1 MNSIQIKDCDKDRLK
16 LFIFI
21 VIELLNAEIKFP
33 RAGAKPLICKQ
44 CLLIKGTFKEYCNN
58 FISIFGR
65 EINIL
70 WTSPEIKPTSYQ
82 SNPKRAQEACRSFI
96 HCLNQIVKQLG
107 YL

>member
-1 MNSIQIKDCDKDRLK
+1 MQIKDCIVNKDKLK

-44 CLLIKGTFKEYCNN
+44 CLIKGRFKEDCNN

-82 SNPKRAQEACRSFI
+82 SNPKRAQQATRSFI
-96 HCLNQIVKQLG
+96 DCLNQIINRLDG
-107 YL
+107 I